1 MKKLSDTYKELG
13 IAFTFPIEIN
23 DSNNNLT
30 YYEDSEGFWWKYE
43 YDTNGNLTYCE
54 DSEGFWWKYEYDT
67 NGNKT
72 YYENSNG
79 FWRKYEHD
87 ANGNETYYEDSE
99 GEKRGTPTSQSCA
112 GKVIEVDGKK
122 YKLTEL

>member
-1 MKKLSDTYKELG
+1 MKKLSETYKELG

-23 DSNNNLT
+23 DANGNET
-30 YYEDSEGFWWKYE
+30 YYENSNGFWRKYE
-43 YDTNGNLTYCE
+43 HDANGNE
-54 DSEGFWWKYEYDT
+54 
-67 NGNKT
+67 T

-87 ANGNETYYEDSE
+87 ANGNETYYEDIE
-99 GEKRGTPTSQSCA
+99 GEKRGTPRSQSCA

-122 YKLTEL
+122 YRLTEL

>member
-1 MKKLSDTYKELG
+1 MKKISDTYKELG

-30 YYEDSEGFWWKYE
+30 YY
-43 YDTNGNLTYCE
+43 E